1 MRERLG
7 ISRDQRVILNVGR
20 LSKEKAHAD
29 LIAAFKTLCEMQ
41 SNLNCKLVIVGDGP
55 ERQSLTTAARESGL
69 DARIIFTGQ
78 LGEVG
83 PYYAMADVFVL
94 SSHSEGSPNVLLEAM
109 AANLPVVATCVG
121 GVPEIVENEKSA
133 LLVPAKDPTALATA
147 IARILSDSSLGLRLA
162 EDAAAVIAKNHTPE
176 QYVHA
181 LIKIY
186 DEAISLRGYKTTD

>member
-1 MRERLG
+1 
-7 ISRDQRVILNVGR
+7 
-20 LSKEKAHAD
+20 
-29 LIAAFKTLCEMQ
+29 LIAAFKALYELQ
-41 SNLNCKLVIVGDGP
+41 SNINCKLVIVGDGP
-55 ERQSLTTAARESGL
+55 ERQSLTNAARESGL

-176 QYVHA
+176 QYVEA